1 MLSLIVSKSKNNVI
15 GNKNGLLWNFPD
27 DMQRFR
33 SVTEGHVIIMGR
45 KTYESIGRLLP
56 SRKHVVFTNNPDFK
70 IDDTSVEVV
79 HSVEDVQKYVDDKEE
94 NVVIGGAMIY
104 GLLLP
109 YVNKLYITDIDR
121 DYEGDAIFPKIS
133 DLEENWNLIENEEK
147 VDASSNIK
155 YKFLTYERKN
165 N

>member
-70 IDDTSVEVV
+70 VDDTSVEVV
-79 HSVEDVQKYVDDKEE
+79 HSVEDVQKYVEDEDE

-133 DLEENWNLIENEEK
+133 DLEENWNLVENEEK
-147 VDASSNIK
+147 VDSSSNIK
-155 YKFLTYERKN
+155 YKFLTYERKK
-165 N
+165 

>member
-70 IDDTSVEVV
+70 VDDTSVEVV

>member
-33 SVTEGHVIIMGR
+33 TVTEGHVIIMGR

-70 IDDTSVEVV
+70 VDDTSVEVV
-79 HSVEDVQKYVDDKEE
+79 HSVEDVQKYVEDEDE

-133 DLEENWNLIENEEK
+133 DLEENWNLVENEEK
-147 VDASSNIK
+147 IDSSSNIK
-155 YKFLTYERKN
+155 YKFLTYERKK
-165 N
+165 

>member
-33 SVTEGHVIIMGR
+33 TVTEGHVIIMGR

-70 IDDTSVEVV
+70 VDDTSVEVV
-79 HSVEDVQKYVDDKEE
+79 HSVEDVQKYVEDEDE

-121 DYEGDAIFPKIS
+121 DYEGDAIFPKIP
-133 DLEENWNLIENEEK
+133 DLEENWNLVENEEK
-147 VDASSNIK
+147 VDSSSNIK
-155 YKFLTYERKN
+155 YKFLTYERKK
-165 N
+165 

>member
-33 SVTEGHVIIMGR
+33 TVTEGHVIIMGR

-70 IDDTSVEVV
+70 VDDTSVEVV
-79 HSVEDVQKYVDDKEE
+79 HSVEDVQKYVEDEDE

-133 DLEENWNLIENEEK
+133 DLEENWNLVENEEK
-147 VDASSNIK
+147 VDSSSNIK
-155 YKFLTYERKN
+155 YKFLTYERKK
-165 N
+165 

>member
-70 IDDTSVEVV
+70 VDDTSVEVV
-79 HSVEDVQKYVDDKEE
+79 HSVEDVQKYVEDEDE

-133 DLEENWNLIENEEK
+133 DLEENWNLVENEEK
-147 VDASSNIK
+147 VDPSSNIK
-155 YKFLTYERKN
+155 YKFLTYERKK
-165 N
+165 

>member
-70 IDDTSVEVV
+70 VDDTSVEVV
-79 HSVEDVQKYVDDKEE
+79 HSVEDVQKYVEDEDE

-121 DYEGDAIFPKIS
+121 DYEGNAIFPKIY
-133 DLEENWNLIENEEK
+133 DLKENWNLVENEEK
-147 VDASSNIK
+147 VDSSSNIK
-155 YKFLTYERKN
+155 YKFLTYERKK
-165 N
+165 

>member
-165 N
+165 K